1 MLLMKSC
8 QLLCFYFFLLVVGC
22 KDNGYSHLEFS
33 PPVFKDSVYVKTEI
47 FNDTIYTRMAWGMA
61 SYKDYIILLAN
72 IDECQFQ
79 LYNKETGE
87 RVKGFGRLGRGP
99 QEILP
104 VSNFHVNESRGIL
117 TSYFQ
122 AARQILVFHLDSII
136 QGKEHFMDKIQIQE
150 CTDMTFLEAL
160 PVHRNLLLY
169 GGKCEAYPNGAR
181 FSFFSDRGEYLSAYD
196 EYPVISTSDSLL
208 QASNWLD
215 LNLTRTVSPDGRKF
229 AEATRLGGI
238 MEIFEVTD
246 SIKPVALKGFYRP
259 HFYLDNG
266 RQIYTEKT
274 QFGFYYLNSSDRAI
288 YALSFNGANSEMLPS
303 CDLQMFDWLGN
314 PVKKYKADKMLLN
327 VCVDEKRHKAYALS
341 QTPMRELILV
351 SFDL

>member
-1 MLLMKSC
+1 MKKIIIFFILLAI
-8 QLLCFYFFLLVVGC
+8 FGC
-22 KDNGYSHLEFS
+22 KNDHYVGITFET
-33 PPVFKDSVYVKTEI
+33 PEFKDSVYVKTEI

-87 RVKGFGRLGRGP
+87 RVKEFGRLGRGP

-150 CTDMTFLEAL
+150 CTDMTFWEAL

-181 FSFFSDRGEYLSAYD
+181 FSFF
-196 EYPVISTSDSLL
+196 
-208 QASNWLD
+208 
-215 LNLTRTVSPDGRKF
+215 F
-229 AEATRLGGI
+229 
-238 MEIFEVTD
+238 
-246 SIKPVALKGFYRP
+246 RP
-259 HFYLDNG
+259 
-266 RQIYTEKT
+266 R
-274 QFGFYYLNSSDRAI
+274 
-288 YALSFNGANSEMLPS
+288 
-303 CDLQMFDWLGN
+303 
-314 PVKKYKADKMLLN
+314 
-327 VCVDEKRHKAYALS
+327 
-341 QTPMRELILV
+341 
-351 SFDL
+351 